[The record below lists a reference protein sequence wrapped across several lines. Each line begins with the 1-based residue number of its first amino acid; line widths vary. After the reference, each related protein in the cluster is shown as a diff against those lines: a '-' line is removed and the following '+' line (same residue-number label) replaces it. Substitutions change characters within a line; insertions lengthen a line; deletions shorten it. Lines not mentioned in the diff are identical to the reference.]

1 MSIEQWAQ
9 RGITLI
15 EQIVFI
21 VVVSVG
27 VVGLMSVMG
36 PMVRHSADPMVTKQ
50 SLAIAEALLNEVLHQ
65 PFTWCDPDDANI
77 ATATSYTGCAVAANA
92 QNVLGPTPS
101 GEMRNGGV
109 GAVFDNV
116 RDYHGFKMDDFA
128 DPSGSFIVSGYRAE
142 VAVAEAGS
150 VFGLASD
157 VALAVTVTVCR
168 TTSPSSDCAGR
179 ESFAL
184 TGYRFRYAP
193 RF

>member
-1 MSIEQWAQ
+1 MSIEQRAQ
-9 RGITLI
+9 CGITLV

-21 VVVSVG
+21 VIVSVG
-27 VVGLMSVMG
+27 VVGLISVMG
-36 PMVRHSADPMVTKQ
+36 PMIRQSADPMTTKQ
-50 SLAIAEALLNEVLHQ
+50 SLTIAEALLNEVLHQ
-65 PFTWCDPDDANI
+65 PFTWCDPDDANA
-77 ATATSYTGCAVAANA
+77 ATATSYAGCAVTANA
-92 QNVLGPTPS
+92 QNVPGPTPS
-101 GEMRNGGV
+101 GETRNGGV

-116 RDYHGFKMDDFA
+116 RDYHGFKMDDIA
-128 DPSGSFIVSGYRAE
+128 DPSGSSIVSGYRAE
-142 VAVAEAGS
+142 VAIAEAGG

-179 ESFAL
+179 ESFNL

>member
-101 GEMRNGGV
+101 GETRNGGV
-109 GAVFDNV
+109 GAVLDNV

-142 VAVAEAGS
+142 VAVAEAGG

-179 ESFAL
+179 ESFVL